1 MIDRRKIAALL
12 LILGAAL
19 AVVGSFE
26 DTYRTIYRGF
36 GPDQSMTTTLWIVTL
51 DPPQGDPRDAY
62 QALGW
67 PVVIA
72 AVLMVVGAVLTTRQ
86 RVAFVGKPVAMG
98 GAGALAGIVF
108 TYLLQV
114 QREAKTISEWPVENG
129 RSNVLDILGG
139 MYVIGAAAII
149 GLVGAGLAQ
158 RRQQEPVEEADEEEV
173 VVHQLGNDDDTP
185 PFGIAIPD
193 DEQRETP

>member
-36 GPDQSMTTTLWIVTL
+36 GPDQSMTTSLWIVTL

-62 QALGW
+62 NALGW

-72 AVLMVVGAVLTTRQ
+72 AALMVVGAVLTTRP
-86 RVAFVGKPVAMG
+86 RTAFVGKPVAMG

-114 QREAKTISEWPVENG
+114 QREATTVSEWPVENG

-139 MYVIGAAAII
+139 MYVIGAAAIT

-158 RRQQEPVEEADEEEV
+158 RKQEQVEEGDEEEV

-185 PFGIAIPD
+185 PFGIAIPE
-193 DEQRETP
+193 DEQRGTP